1 MSPGISQGHLAGHRV
16 PPVAYTAHV
25 ELRSAARADTQIYA
39 IGLDVGGMA
48 LEVAQRGFSSMLSN
62 RMAQLGRWSFD
73 GVRPAVRLADDLVVH
88 LLERERSSRFERAV
102 IGVAAPAWL
111 GIHERTQL
119 AEVIDPRRR
128 HALVGCSTTMAAAIG
143 TNLAADEPLRSELV
157 LCLDLEVGFSASI
170 VEIGDE
176 SVHEWCSVG
185 LSPQLLRG
193 ETVGLGIVPGTRQRD
208 RALAL
213 LHREA
218 VELGC
223 GGIERVVALGEEPVD
238 ELVRL
243 LEGVDS
249 AWSGC
254 PLDAVRGRAAVARG
268 AAFLADPRG
277 GLEMFDVATI
287 AWSGTP
293 DAGDEPDAPA
303 PSWSVS
309 GALGRRLGVLMDDRD
324 GRPVVHPII
333 ERGSAMPSVHEQLFD
348 LGPDDG
354 SDVFIDLY
362 EQHGIAPSDDPVD
375 HRVVATAH
383 LRPDAM
389 RRAEVTVTFELGV
402 DGRFAVGPPSM
413 WTMAWHP
420 PEVDVL
426 AIHRHLVDPAG
437 RGELDPH
444 GDRVDRA
451 TVRPLIASWAVSP
464 TVAQIAAVS
473 SEPDAAD
480 LAVAEVPVVDELAAD
495 EPVADEPVVEEPAAL
510 DTEPTSEPTTS
521 APEPQ
526 PEPEP
531 EQGVPPEPTRPVFA
545 PVPAS
550 PVAAARAP
558 IAPLPPTPAIAAALQ
573 RCERLVSHEIGQ
585 MVAIRSVFA
594 LLDCAD
600 DAEPTDIARAADRL
614 EASMVG
620 RDDDLAGAIRLAVTA
635 VRRTLASGADDWYFG
650 GTLADVDAELGRV
663 VEHLMVVVGLVSAAE
678 QRRLVHDAQLLG
690 VGPERARSLV
700 RDLVLRAHDERLQ
713 AALHD
718 EDGAVRLVHLHPG
731 LGRFVL
737 DVGTDGR
744 GDPPAND
751 GVRMRVLLDVR

>member
-1 MSPGISQGHLAGHRV
+1 M
-16 PPVAYTAHV
+16 

-73 GVRPAVRLADDLVVH
+73 GVRPAIRLADDLVVH

-102 IGVAAPAWL
+102 IGIAAPVWL

-119 AEVIDPRRR
+119 ADVIDPRRR
-128 HALVGCSTTMAAAIG
+128 HALVGCSTTMAGAVG
-143 TNLAADEPLRSELV
+143 RNLAGDEPLQRELV

-170 VEIGDE
+170 VEIGE
-176 SVHEWCSVG
+176 ATIHEWCSVG

-208 RALAL
+208 RALAV

-223 GGIERVVALGEEPVD
+223 AGIGRVVALGEEPERDV
-238 ELVRL
+238 VAL
-243 LEGVDS
+243 LDGVDT
-249 AWSGC
+249 AWSAC
-254 PLDAVRGRAAVARG
+254 PLDTVRGRAPVARG

-277 GLEMFDVATI
+277 GIEMFDVATI

-293 DAGDEPDAPA
+293 DAGDEADVLAP
-303 PSWSVS
+303 PWVVS

-324 GRPVVHPII
+324 GRPVVHPIV
-333 ERGSAMPSVHEQLFD
+333 ERGSSVPSVHEQLFD

-354 SDVFIDLY
+354 SDVFLDLY
-362 EQHGIAPSDDPVD
+362 EQHGVAPSDDPVD

-413 WTMAWHP
+413 WTLAWHP
-420 PEVDVL
+420 AEVDVL
-426 AIHRHLVDPAG
+426 AVHRLQTEPLDRSGRDPN
-437 RGELDPH
+437 GE
-444 GDRVDRA
+444 RAERA

-464 TVAQIAAVS
+464 TVAQIAATS
-473 SEPDAAD
+473 SEATSSPE
-480 LAVAEVPVVDELAAD
+480 LEPEVEVEVEVEIEAEVEVEAEIEIV
-495 EPVADEPVVEEPAAL
+495 PVA
-510 DTEPTSEPTTS
+510 
-521 APEPQ
+521 APEESAGEAPVAA

-531 EQGVPPEPTRPVFA
+531 E
-545 PVPAS
+545 
-550 PVAAARAP
+550 PVASAAVLRQP

-573 RCERLVSHEIGQ
+573 RCERLLSYEIGQ

-600 DAEPTDIARAADRL
+600 DADADLIASSADRL
-614 EASMVG
+614 QASMAQ
-620 RDDDLAGAIRLAVTA
+620 RDDDLAVAIRLAISA
-635 VRRTLASGADDWYFG
+635 IRRSLAEGSADWYFG
-650 GTLADVDAELGRV
+650 GTLSDVDAELGRV
-663 VEHLMVVVGLVSAAE
+663 VEHLMVVVGLVSSAE

-690 VGPERARSLV
+690 VGPERARTLV
-700 RDLVLRAHDERLQ
+700 RELVLRAHDERIQ
-713 AALHD
+713 AALHH
-718 EDGAVRLVHLHPG
+718 EDGAVRTVHLHPA

-737 DVGTDGR
+737 DGGSDVAARD
-744 GDPPAND
+744 A
-751 GVRMRVLLDVR
+751 VRMRVLLDVR